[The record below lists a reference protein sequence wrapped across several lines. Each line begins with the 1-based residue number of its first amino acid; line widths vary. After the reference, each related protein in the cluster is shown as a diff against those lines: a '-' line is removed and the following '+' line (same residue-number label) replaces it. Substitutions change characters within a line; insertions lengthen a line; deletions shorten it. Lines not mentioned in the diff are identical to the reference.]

1 MFARAYSSAIRP
13 IALGRRLLGLID
25 ELDHQAPIPQ
35 SYLINLHADDRQ
47 AFQDVEPYLV
57 RELAEA
63 ATQHA
68 DQKGYKHDGP
78 ISVVLASSDTAI
90 KGTFLISPEMAVTQA
105 RVLDNSTQQPAQII
119 AATPQIVNTALVLA
133 TGERVLLDGETIKVG
148 RQATCRVAFDD
159 SNVSREHAQ
168 LRRGPDGWMIL
179 DLGSTNGTKING
191 IKISDE
197 QLLVNGDE
205 IAFGTSIARFEIS

>member
-25 ELDHQAPIPQ
+25 ELNHQASIPQ
-35 SYLINLHADDRQ
+35 SYLINLHADDRR
-47 AFQDVEPYLV
+47 AFQDVEPYLL

-63 ATQHA
+63 VTQHA
-68 DQKGYKHDGP
+68 EQRGYKHDGP
-78 ISVVLASSDTAI
+78 ISVVLTLSDTVT
-90 KGTFLISPEMAVTQA
+90 KGTFLITPETTVSQA
-105 RVLDNSTQQPAQII
+105 SALENSAREPRHII

-133 TGERVLLDGETIKVG
+133 TGERVILDGETIKVG
-148 RQATCRVAFDD
+148 RQATCRVAFND

-191 IKISDE
+191 VKISDE

-205 IAFGTSIARFEIS
+205 ITFGTSIARFEIS

>member
-90 KGTFLISPEMAVTQA
+90 KGTFLISPETAVTQT

-168 LRRGPDGWMIL
+168 IRRGPDGWMIL
-179 DLGSTNGTKING
+179 DLGSTNGTKIND

>member
-90 KGTFLISPEMAVTQA
+90 KGTFLISPETAVTQT

>member
-68 DQKGYKHDGP
+68 EQKGYKHDGP

-90 KGTFLISPEMAVTQA
+90 KGTFLISPETAVTQA

-119 AATPQIVNTALVLA
+119 AATPQIVSAALVLA

>member
-13 IALGRRLLGLID
+13 IALGRRLLDLID
-25 ELDHQAPIPQ
+25 ELNHQALIPQ
-35 SYLINLHADDRQ
+35 RYLINLHADDRQ

-63 ATQHA
+63 VTQHA
-68 DQKGYKHDGP
+68 EQRGYKHDGQ
-78 ISVVLASSDTAI
+78 ISVVLTRSDTVS
-90 KGTFLISPEMAVTQA
+90 KGTFLITPETTMTDGSA
-105 RVLDNSTQQPAQII
+105 LENSTRQPAQII
-119 AATPQIVNTALVLA
+119 MATPQIVNSALVLT
-133 TGERVLLDGETIKVG
+133 TGERVLLDRDTIKVG
-148 RQATCRVAFDD
+148 RQATCRVAFND

-197 QLLVNGDE
+197 QLLVNGDQ

>member
-90 KGTFLISPEMAVTQA
+90 KGTFLISPETAVTQA

-119 AATPQIVNTALVLA
+119 AAAPQIVNTALVLA

>member
-25 ELDHQAPIPQ
+25 ELNHQASIPQ

-68 DQKGYKHDGP
+68 EQKGYKHDGP
-78 ISVVLASSDTAI
+78 ISVVLASSDTVI
-90 KGTFLISPEMAVTQA
+90 KGTFLISPETAVTQA
-105 RVLDNSTQQPAQII
+105 SVLDNSTQQPAQII
-119 AATPQIVNTALVLA
+119 EATPQIVNTALVLA

-191 IKISDE
+191 LKISAE

>member
-25 ELDHQAPIPQ
+25 ELDHQSSIPQ

-68 DQKGYKHDGP
+68 EQKGYKHDGP

-90 KGTFLISPEMAVTQA
+90 KGTFLISPETAVTQA

>member
-1 MFARAYSSAIRP
+1 MFARAYSSSIRP

-25 ELDHQAPIPQ
+25 ELDHQTSIPQ

-90 KGTFLISPEMAVTQA
+90 KGTFLISPETAVTQA
-105 RVLDNSTQQPAQII
+105 SALDNSTQQPAQII
-119 AATPQIVNTALVLA
+119 AATPQIVSAALVLA

-205 IAFGTSIARFEIS
+205 IGFGTSIVRFEIS

>member
-1 MFARAYSSAIRP
+1 MFARAYSSSIRP

-25 ELDHQAPIPQ
+25 ELDHQTSIPQ

-68 DQKGYKHDGP
+68 EQKGYKHDGP

-90 KGTFLISPEMAVTQA
+90 KGTFLISPETAVTQT

-119 AATPQIVNTALVLA
+119 AATPQIVSAALVLA

-191 IKISDE
+191 MKISDE

-205 IAFGTSIARFEIS
+205 IGFGTSIVRFEIS

>member
-13 IALGRRLLGLID
+13 IALGRQLLGLID
-25 ELDHQAPIPQ
+25 RLDHQISIPQ
-35 SYLINLHADDRQ
+35 SYLVNLHADDRQ

-63 ATQHA
+63 VTQHA
-68 DQKGYKHDGP
+68 DQRGYKHDGP
-78 ISVVLASSDTAI
+78 ISVVLALSDTVT
-90 KGTFLISPEMAVTQA
+90 KGTFLITPETTVSQA
-105 RVLDNSTQQPAQII
+105 GALENSTRQPIQII

-133 TGERVLLDGETIKVG
+133 TGERVILDGETIKVG
-148 RQATCRVAFDD
+148 RQATCRVAFND

-191 IKISDE
+191 VKISDE